1 MVPVLVSGSRR
12 VPPWFLVS
20 AAAGTSCAGC
30 LVPDRC
36 RCRPPGSRRVPVPGS
51 PVKRKARPAA
61 RPPRSLPRCL
71 LQLRGVPGSGSRRV
85 SAAAPVP
92 DRCRF
97 TWYQLP
103 RPDFC
108 GVSAAPGAVFSR
120 VARVLWGNN
129 PDFVRIAADFTQNP
143 IFSDFLP
150 PAPVISRKFSRLWV
164 AVYG

>member
-1 MVPVLVSGSRR
+1 MVPVLVSGSRP
-12 VPPWFLVS
+12 VP
-20 AAAGTSCAGC
+20 AAARIAPGAA
-30 LVPDRC
+30 LVPGISCSGYQLRGV
-36 RCRPPGSRRVPVPGS
+36 PGSGSRRVPVPGS

-120 VARVLWGNN
+120 VLPVFWGNAL
-129 PDFVRIAADFTQNP
+129 DFVRIAADFAQNP

-150 PAPVISRKFSRLWV
+150 PAPLISRKFARDCV
-164 AVYG
+164 TV